1 MALALRRKKS
11 ADVTPDGGDAEKKV
25 GRFKQ
30 LYQAYTF
37 TKEHDKRLPLIL
49 LGTFVLPIVLLV
61 LVGTLTGVW
70 VLDVLG
76 VFIGLLGTMTVLSR
90 RVQKATFASVA
101 GQPGVAA
108 AVVDQMRGDWRVTPA
123 VQVNRDQDLVHR
135 VLGRPG
141 IILLAEGRGSRA
153 LVAAES
159 RRLRKV
165 VGDTPIHTLV
175 VGDGEDETPLGKVQV
190 KLMRMPRTLKPAE
203 ITNLEKRLKALPT
216 GGQALPVPKGP
227 VPTRVPRGRAR

>member
-1 MALALRRKKS
+1 MALRRKKS
-11 ADVTPDGGDAEKKV
+11 TDAAASADAAPKKAN
-25 GRFKQ
+25 RFKQ
-30 LYQAYTF
+30 LAQAYSF
-37 TKEHDKRLPLIL
+37 TKEHDKRLPWVL
-49 LGTFVLPIVLLV
+49 LATFVIPVAVFVLIGVLTDFIVI
-61 LVGTLTGVW
+61 
-70 VLDVLG
+70 DILG
-76 VFIGLLGTMTVLSR
+76 VLAGLLATMTMLSR

-141 IILLAEGRGSRA
+141 VILLAEGRGSRQ
-153 LVAAES
+153 LVAAET

-175 VGDGEDETPLGKVQV
+175 IGDGEEDTPLGKVQM
-190 KLMRMPRTLKPAE
+190 KLMRMPRTLRPAE
-203 ITNLEKRLKALPT
+203 IDALDKRLKALPA

-227 VPTRVPRGRAR
+227 MPTRVPRGRAR